1 MGAYHCCRLTRRFP
15 WREQPADFD
24 FDEVGVVHNRLMN
37 IWLSAK
43 CRKYVDPDAAAAG
56 CG

>member
-1 MGAYHCCRLTRRFP
+1 MGAFHCCRLTRRFP